1 MGRYVE
7 AETSTAAPNPSEQ
20 APLNELAVLAFVL
33 AFVMGIVGAVLGV
46 VALHQITKTGQRGR
60 KLAMAA
66 IVIGSILAIAFVGVA
81 VAIFFSI
88 INQQGCT
95 YPC

>member
-1 MGRYVE
+1 M
-7 AETSTAAPNPSEQ
+7 TSTAVPDSSEQ
-20 APLNELAVLAFVL
+20 APFNELAVLAFVL
-33 AFVMGIVGAVLGV
+33 AFVTGIVGVVLGA

-88 INQQGCT
+88 IDQQGCT

>member
-1 MGRYVE
+1 V
-7 AETSTAAPNPSEQ
+7 TSTAVPNPSEQ
-20 APLNELAVLAFVL
+20 APFNELAILAFVL
-33 AFVMGIVGAVLGV
+33 AFVTGIVGVVLGA

-66 IVIGSILAIAFVGVA
+66 IVIGSILAIAFVGAA